1 MTTTAYITSAD
12 ITSADTA
19 LTKAKPT
26 TTFDPTDAAG
36 MKAWYRKGTGIT
48 VTGAG
53 VSKWA
58 DQSGNGNDLLQATDT
73 NRPSQEADGSIL
85 FDGVDNWLKCNA
97 FTLNQPETIYIFG
110 KHITWTD
117 NDYWFDGNTDDS
129 GILFQNGTSNE
140 LKLHA
145 DATVNTNTDLP
156 LDVYDAIVVVFNGAS
171 SYLQVGTN
179 AAVGPANAGAANM
192 GGFAL
197 GEKADELGGHVAHI
211 QIKEVAIYNTAHDAA
226 TRAKVIAYLS
236 NL

>member
-58 DQSGNGNDLLQATDT
+58 DQSGNGNDLLQVTDT

-85 FDGVDNWLKCNA
+85 FDGVDNYLKAVA
-97 FTLNQPETIYIFG
+97 FTLEQPETIYILF
-110 KHITWTD
+110 KQVSLI
-117 NDYWFDGNTDDS
+117 FSQRILDGNALNL
-129 GILFQNGTSNE
+129 GGLFFVGTSAT
-140 LKLHA
+140 L
-145 DATVNTNTDLP
+145 DAYAGSAIGNNTD
-156 LDVYDAIVVVFNGAS
+156 YTQGNYSVVTTIFNGAS
-171 SYLQVGTN
+171 SLLQVDNNTPVTGNASTN
-179 AAVGPANAGAANM
+179 DM
-192 GGFAL
+192 GGFTL
-197 GEKADELGGHVAHI
+197 GAAGDASNFGNVQVE
-211 QIKEVAIYNTAHDAA
+211 EVAIYNTAHDAA

>member
-85 FDGVDNWLKCNA
+85 FDGVDNKLKCA
-97 FTLNQPETIYIFG
+97 SFTLVQPETVYLLI
-110 KHITWTD
+110 KQVTWTA
-117 NDYWFDGNTDDS
+117 NAYIFDGNTDTAMAVFLAVVTPEVRAYG
-129 GILFQNGTSNE
+129 GITSAVNG
-140 LKLHA
+140 
-145 DATVNTNTDLP
+145 DL
-156 LDVYDAIVVVFNGAS
+156 AIGSYGVLSVVFNGAS
-171 SYLQVGTN
+171 SVLQVDNNTPVTGNASTN
-179 AAVGPANAGAANM
+179 DM
-192 GGFAL
+192 GGFTL
-197 GEKADELGGHVAHI
+197 GAAGDASNFGNI
-211 QIKEVAIYNTAHDAA
+211 QVKEVAIYNTAHDAA

>member
-73 NRPSQEADGSIL
+73 SRPSEEADGSIL
-85 FDGVDNWLKCNA
+85 FDGVDNYLKAVA
-97 FTLNQPETIYIFG
+97 FTLEQPETIYILF
-110 KHITWTD
+110 KQVSLI
-117 NDYWFDGNTDDS
+117 FSQRILDGNALNL
-129 GILFQNGTSNE
+129 GGLFFVGTSAT
-140 LKLHA
+140 L
-145 DATVNTNTDLP
+145 DAYAGSAIGNNTD
-156 LDVYDAIVVVFNGAS
+156 YTQGNYSVVTTIFNGAS
-171 SYLQVGTN
+171 SLLQVDNNTPVTGNASTN
-179 AAVGPANAGAANM
+179 DM
-192 GGFAL
+192 GGFTL
-197 GEKADELGGHVAHI
+197 GAAGDASNFGNV
-211 QIKEVAIYNTAHDAA
+211 QVKEVAIYNDAHDAA

-236 NL
+236 YL